1 MTKTQVA
8 ANGLLSRRHLLKI
21 GAAGIALPVMA
32 SEPWMQV
39 PGIPASDYGRP
50 ARYADLKRERVNAHP
65 FGPAAGSSSTPL
77 QNLNGTITPNSL
89 HFERH
94 HSGIPDIDPDRHR
107 LTVFG
112 MVDRPLTFNYSNLL
126 RYPMQTRV
134 FFLECSGN
142 SYQNTAPTPADMTCG
157 ELHGLISTA
166 EWTGVPLHYLLN
178 ETGIR
183 STASWIIAEGA
194 DASGNNRS
202 VPLSL
207 ALEDSMIALYQN
219 GEPLRP
225 AQGYPMRLL
234 VPGCEGNISIKW
246 LRSLKLLDQPA
257 QTREETSKYSDLMSD
272 GIAGQFS
279 LKMEV
284 KSLITSPSGKM
295 TLPEKGVY
303 EISGLAWSGMGQI
316 RRVDVSA
323 DGGASW
329 ATAELQSEP
338 GPLRSVRF
346 RVPWQWNGQPA
357 VLQSRAYDDKGNVQP
372 SRNEA
377 LRGHAPGLVYHYN
390 GIQSWSVSAT
400 GQVKNHYV

>member
-1 MTKTQVA
+1 
-8 ANGLLSRRHLLKI
+8 
-21 GAAGIALPVMA
+21 
-32 SEPWMQV
+32 
-39 PGIPASDYGRP
+39 
-50 ARYADLKRERVNAHP
+50 
-65 FGPAAGSSSTPL
+65 
-77 QNLNGTITPNSL
+77 
-89 HFERH
+89 
-94 HSGIPDIDPDRHR
+94 
-107 LTVFG
+107 
-112 MVDRPLTFNYSNLL
+112 
-126 RYPMQTRV
+126 
-134 FFLECSGN
+134 
-142 SYQNTAPTPADMTCG
+142 
-157 ELHGLISTA
+157 
-166 EWTGVPLHYLLN
+166 
-178 ETGIR
+178 
-183 STASWIIAEGA
+183 
-194 DASGNNRS
+194 
-202 VPLSL
+202 
-207 ALEDSMIALYQN
+207 MIALYQN
-219 GEPLRP
+219 GEPLHP

-257 QTREETSKYSDLMSD
+257 QTREETSKYSDLMTD
-272 GIAGQFS
+272 AIAGQFS

-303 EISGLAWSGMGQI
+303 EIYGMAWSGKGQI

-323 DGGASW
+323 DGGTSW

-357 VLQSRAYDDKGNVQP
+357 VLQSKAYDDKGNVQP

-400 GQVKNHYV
+400 GQVRNHYV

>member
-1 MTKTQVA
+1 
-8 ANGLLSRRHLLKI
+8 
-21 GAAGIALPVMA
+21 
-32 SEPWMQV
+32 
-39 PGIPASDYGRP
+39 
-50 ARYADLKRERVNAHP
+50 
-65 FGPAAGSSSTPL
+65 
-77 QNLNGTITPNSL
+77 
-89 HFERH
+89 
-94 HSGIPDIDPDRHR
+94 
-107 LTVFG
+107 

-329 ATAELQSEP
+329 ACLLYTSP
-338 GPLRSVRF
+338 SPRDKR
-346 RVPWQWNGQPA
+346 
-357 VLQSRAYDDKGNVQP
+357 QSRMP
-372 SRNEA
+372 S
-377 LRGHAPGLVYHYN
+377 
-390 GIQSWSVSAT
+390 SA
-400 GQVKNHYV
+400 